1 MLSKSKYVRNRNTFI
16 THILSRRILPN
27 FESVFFTYCIVR
39 VYSSPGR
46 YNTIV
51 PRSFCCAAYSP
62 FGFFSIDIYACEYC
76 FLLPPY
82 LIQLPP
88 PPSLLMMYLSGGLQY
103 IFPPFVC
110 IYWKN
115 SGAYTA
121 YIQVNIRNIFAFLQY
136 HTRRI
141 LQRSRSLLE
150 IVTAYF
156 FNSIQ

>member
-16 THILSRRILPN
+16 THILSWRILPN
-27 FESVFFTYCIVR
+27 FESVFFNLQYE
-39 VYSSPGR
+39 YSPGR

-62 FGFFSIDIYACEYC
+62 CGFVSIDIYACEYC

-115 SGAYTA
+115 SGAYCLHTSKYKK
-121 YIQVNIRNIFAFLQY
+121 YIFIFTVPHKTDPAAKKIIVRNCY
-136 HTRRI
+136 
-141 LQRSRSLLE
+141 SL
-150 IVTAYF
+150 F
-156 FNSIQ
+156 F